1 MQVVILAGGYGS
13 RLSEITS
20 NIPKPMIEIDSR
32 PIISHIMNHYSDYGH
47 TDFLVAL
54 GYKGNQIKEYF
65 SKLHLY
71 ESDLVINTAQQDT
84 TVLTNKN
91 NPNWNV
97 TLVDTGLHSAT
108 GGRLLRLEPYLN
120 EEFLM
125 TYGDG
130 LSNVNLEALVSQ
142 HHDLGSLATV
152 TAVHPPARFGSL
164 KIAGNKVLQ
173 FDEKLAKSEGWINGG
188 FFVLSKQ
195 VLNYIEDF
203 DMPFE
208 GKPLS
213 DLAKIGALNAF
224 FHEGFWHPMDTLKDK
239 NILEELARSG
249 KVPWQN

>member
-84 TVLTNKN
+84 TVLTNKK

-108 GGRLLRLEPYLN
+108 GGRLLKLKPYLN

-164 KIAGNKVLQ
+164 KINGNKVLQ

-213 DLAKIGALNAF
+213 DLAKIGSLNAF